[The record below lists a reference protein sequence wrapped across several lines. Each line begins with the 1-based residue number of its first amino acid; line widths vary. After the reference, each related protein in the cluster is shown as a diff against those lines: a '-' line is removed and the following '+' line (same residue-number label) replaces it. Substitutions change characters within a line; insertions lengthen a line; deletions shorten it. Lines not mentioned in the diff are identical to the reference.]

1 MDTGIW
7 RRLIVIP
14 FEQTITPS
22 VDIKNY
28 ADHLYA
34 KAGGA
39 VLAWIMEGAR
49 LIHSENYH
57 LSPPKQV
64 VAHRRR
70 TGLLTTGSLTSLR
83 TAAR

>member
-28 ADHLYA
+28 ADHLYE
-34 KAGGA
+34 KDG
-39 VLAWIMEGAR
+39 
-49 LIHSENYH
+49 Y
-57 LSPPKQV
+57 P
-64 VAHRRR
+64 RRR
-70 TGLLTTGSLTSLR
+70 TARGRLVDGLALISEFAL
-83 TAAR
+83 